1 MRVSIDTNVFVSY
14 FLKQRADRN
23 PARAIQAAFDNHF
36 ELVLSETLLQELAAT
51 IESKPYLRSRVSE
64 DELNLFIQRIRDSA
78 RITPEIL
85 GEIPS
90 LTRDFTDDYII
101 VHSLLDNVDVL
112 VTGDKDLLV
121 LGRID
126 NLHIVTPAEFIF
138 LLEQGEEE

>member
-14 FLKQRADRN
+14 FLDQRADRN
-23 PARAIQAAFDNHF
+23 PARVIQAAFDGHF
-36 ELVLSETLLQELAAT
+36 ESVLSETLLQELAAT

-64 DELNLFIQRIRDSA
+64 NELNLFIQRIRGSA

-90 LTRDFTDDYII
+90 LTRDSTDDYII
-101 VHSLLDNVDVL
+101 VHSLLDNVGVL
-112 VTGDKDLLV
+112 VTGDKNLLV

-126 NLHIVTPAEFIF
+126 NLHIVTPAAFIF
-138 LLEQGEEE
+138 LLQQGKE